1 MFMSRRL
8 TPAAVVTL
16 YAVFA
21 AFWIVASAV
30 LVATTIDDPMLK
42 SRSEVLDGLGFV
54 LASSAL
60 LYWLISQLTGVSEA
74 VQVAALA

>member
-16 YAVFA
+16 YALFA

-30 LVATTIDDPMLK
+30 LVATTIDDPML
-42 SRSEVLDGLGFV
+42 RRGIEVLDGLAFV

-60 LYWLISQLTGVSEA
+60 LYWLTSV
-74 VQVAALA
+74 